1 MAVAVQAIPSR
12 TPPRSEARRVRIR
25 WRLAGPI
32 VAMSLALGMVGSA
45 TATHSAEV
53 AQTIDAGREL
63 VAGTGAWLSTVAAQA
78 FTMQCAHARVR

>member
-1 MAVAVQAIPSR
+1 
-12 TPPRSEARRVRIR
+12 
-25 WRLAGPI
+25 
-32 VAMSLALGMVGSA
+32 MVGST

-53 AQTIDAGREL
+53 AQTIDAGREM